1 MKKTQTTKAP
11 ESARQ
16 RETSEAVEI
25 TTFRLADGLDVAGFI
40 EANRDIDAWLLQQPG
55 FVSRRI
61 CQREDGLVV
70 DMLVWTSPEV
80 GRKAA
85 SGVVTEM
92 AHSPVHEAIDQSTVS
107 WSVSPVHHTL
117 FNGANRK

>member
-1 MKKTQTTKAP
+1 MN
-11 ESARQ
+11 
-16 RETSEAVEI
+16 EAVEI
-25 TTFRLADGLDVAGFI
+25 TTFRLVKSVTMQGFVK
-40 EANRDIDAWLLQQPG
+40 ANRDIDAWLLQQPG

-61 CQREDGLVV
+61 CQREDGHVV
-70 DMLVWTSPEV
+70 DMLVWTSPEA

-92 AHSPVHEAIDQSTVS
+92 AHSPVHAAIDQSTVS